1 MYRSSF
7 HGKKVPKTNT
17 LVHLLSCVFFLKDLG
32 DAVLASLEGSKNK
45 ISLAPQSQPWQVF
58 G

>member
-17 LVHLLSCVFFLKDLG
+17 LVHLLSCIFFLKDLG

-45 ISLAPQSQPWQVF
+45 ISLAPQSQPW
-58 G
+58 